1 MSVYIL
7 TLYILNAK
15 IEYGYKFI
23 YNSNCHKVGKQIS
36 GKSKQIK
43 YGCKAKNIKIK
54 ATHK

>member
-1 MSVYIL
+1 MNIYIL